1 MSNSLRFFQYLT
13 GQYKPSETEDT
24 STLLGSPSK
33 VILYNDNWHTFDE
46 VIAQI
51 VKATGYSTAR
61 AEAIALE
68 AHTRGKALVYEGE
81 MEECLRVNSVLE
93 EIGLTTQI
101 EV

>member
-1 MSNSLRFFQYLT
+1 MSNSSRFFQYLK

-24 STLLGSPSK
+24 DTIVGNPAK
-33 VILYNDNWHTFDE
+33 VILYNDDWHTFEE

-61 AEAIALE
+61 AESIALE
-68 AHTRGKALVYEGE
+68 AHTRGKALVYEGD
-81 MEECLRVNSVLE
+81 MSECLRVNSVLE